1 MLGPNQHTLAAANQ
15 AYDARITHS
24 ARIRAIQHDRHDRAT
39 AANHQ
44 SHRLIT
50 VRRLAAAGLAG
61 FVLTA
66 ALAAGGVGTAS
77 AAPNHASGGGA
88 VQIR

>member
-1 MLGPNQHTLAAANQ
+1 MLGPNQHTLAEASQ
-15 AYDARITHS
+15 AYEARISHS
-24 ARIRAIQHDRHDRAT
+24 ARIRAIRHERHDEAVPV
-39 AANHQ
+39 NHD

-66 ALAAGGVGTAS
+66 AIAAGGLESVS

-88 VQIR
+88 TLIR